1 MSVTIRDCA
10 AHSEDLMRTV
20 LRDGAPIAEEYPLIF
35 RPEFSGRVVTL
46 EEPGSGALATCA
58 LLVREARAGETR
70 FRMGLIGSV
79 ATDPEHRGR
88 GHASRVLAR
97 AEEEA
102 AQAGCVCTLLWADE
116 PGFYERR
123 GYSPI
128 GTEIDAVLTDAD
140 LRSLPEPTGVRE
152 ARTQDGPRLHELYSG
167 HSSRLERSLPEMQAL
182 LEIPGMST
190 LVRTGSDGLLACAYA
205 CVGRGA
211 DLHNVVH
218 EWGGPVDDVLA
229 LLRAH
234 LERRPA
240 SERELFVML
249 PPCARQLAS
258 ALDGIGIPCA
268 TGILGMAK
276 LVNVEAAAELFSTFL
291 GGLGVVSA
299 LTTDPPYLEVRG
311 PEGTH
316 RLTAP
321 ETLLALLAPQG
332 DRAFPRVI
340 EDSTGL
346 SLPVLPLAPFV
357 WGLDSI

>member
-1 MSVTIRDCA
+1 
-10 AHSEDLMRTV
+10 DLMRTV

-46 EEPGSGALATCA
+46 EEPGSGVLATCA
-58 LLVREARAGETR
+58 LLVREARVGETR
-70 FRMGLIGSV
+70 FRLGLIGSV
-79 ATDPEHRGR
+79 ATHPEHRGR

-97 AEEEA
+97 AEAEA

-128 GTEIDAVLTDAD
+128 GTEIDAVVTDAD
-140 LRSLPEPTGVRE
+140 LPSLPSLPEPTAVRE
-152 ARTQDGPRLHELYSG
+152 ARTEDGPRLHELYSG
-167 HSSRLERSLPEMQAL
+167 HESRLERSLSEMLAL

-190 LVRTGSDGLLACAYA
+190 LVRTGSNGLQAYA

-218 EWGGPVDDVLA
+218 EWGGPADDVLA

-249 PPCARQLAS
+249 PACARELAS
-258 ALDGIGIPCA
+258 ALDGIGVPRA

-291 GGLGVVSA
+291 GGLGAVSA
-299 LTTDPPYLEVRG
+299 LTTDPLCLEVRG
-311 PEGTH
+311 PGGTH
-316 RLTAP
+316 QLTAP
-321 ETLLALLAPQG
+321 ETLLALLAPRG
-332 DRAFPRVI
+332 DRALPRVV

-346 SLPVLPLAPFV
+346 SLPALPLAAFV